1 MRHLTLTAT
10 AAALLLAAC
19 ATTARPPYSA
29 DIQSKLGDVSK
40 RVYVTSVT
48 ERTLPDGTIKVAAF
62 VDSETKFDQAVTY
75 RVRWFD
81 AAGMPINSTV
91 SAPVKRVLSKNSSFD
106 FTAVAPGPK
115 AKSYKID
122 ILTEGE

>member
-1 MRHLTLTAT
+1 MRHIILAV
-10 AAALLLAAC
+10 AAVSLLLAGC
-19 ATTARPPYSA
+19 ATTRPPYSA
-29 DIQSKLGDVSK
+29 DLQSKLGEVSK
-40 RVYVTSVT
+40 RVYVTSAT
-48 ERTLPDGTIKVAAF
+48 ERALPDGTLKVAVF
-62 VDSETKFDQAVTY
+62 VDSETKFDQEVTY

-81 AAGMPINSTV
+81 ASGMPMNTTV
-91 SAPVKRVLSKNSSFD
+91 SAPVKRLLSKKSSFD